1 MKKLIA
7 LLFVLAFS
15 AFSLYPILYILSVSL
30 ADKDAFQV
38 QSIFTGVMSPQNY
51 KLLFSQTDFLIW
63 LRNSFLISVAVTTF
77 SVGLASTSGYALS
90 RLQGPSQRW
99 LLMSLIT
106 TQMFPATMVLLPF
119 FIILSKLQLLNSF
132 WGLFF
137 IYAATALPFNI
148 SQMKGWYDTLP
159 RELEEAAALDGC
171 HPWKTFVKV
180 IFPLSLPA
188 LVISGL
194 FSFLM
199 AWSEYAVAAVVLQDP
214 ALYTLPLGLK
224 TFQSS
229 LSTQWGLYAA
239 GALVVSIPVLV
250 VFIMI
255 SRYLISGLTLGSV
268 KG

>member
-1 MKKLIA
+1 MKKLIP
-7 LLFVLAFS
+7 FFVVLAFS
-15 AFSLYPILYILSVSL
+15 LFSLYPILYILSVSL
-30 ADKDAFQV
+30 QGKDAFQV
-38 QSIFTGVMSPQNY
+38 QALFAGILTTENY
-51 KLLFSQTDFLIW
+51 HKLFFESDFLIW
-63 LRNSFLISVAVTTF
+63 LRNSILISGAVTLF
-77 SVGLASTSGYALS
+77 AVGLASTSGYALS
-90 RLQGPSQRW
+90 RLKGSGQKW
-99 LLMSLIT
+99 LLLLLLT
-106 TQMFPATMVLLPF
+106 TQMFPATMLLLPF
-119 FIILSKLQLLNSF
+119 FIILSKLSLLNSF

-137 IYAATALPFNI
+137 VYSATALPFNI

-171 HPWKTFVKV
+171 HPWLTFVK
-180 IFPLSLPA
+180 IIWPLSLPA

-199 AWSEYAVAAVVLQDP
+199 AWSEYAIAAVVLQDP
-214 ALYTLPLGLK
+214 MLYTLPLGLK

-239 GALVVSIPVLV
+239 GALVVSLPVLF